1 MHSSS
6 PLTARQTFSRC
17 VTHLHRASLYAQH
30 CVMLRDSSVC
40 LSVCDTRGLSRNG
53 LILLMF
59 SPSVLYVCDIKF
71 CAEIPTTS

>member
-6 PLTARQTFSRC
+6 PLTARQTFSRS

-53 LILLMF
+53 
-59 SPSVLYVCDIKF
+59 
-71 CAEIPTTS
+71 